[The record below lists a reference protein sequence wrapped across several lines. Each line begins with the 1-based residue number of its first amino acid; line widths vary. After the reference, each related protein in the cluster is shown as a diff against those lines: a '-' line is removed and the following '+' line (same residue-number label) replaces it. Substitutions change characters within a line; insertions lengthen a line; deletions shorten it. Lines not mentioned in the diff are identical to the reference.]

1 MMNERWPLQL
11 RRWQRKEKSGAA
23 ILDLIEESD
32 PETATMATITK
43 EVTAGPLGRGR

>member
-1 MMNERWPLQL
+1 MMNERWLQL

-32 PETATMATITK
+32 PETTTMATITK